1 MTAFRYAAADDAGKE
16 LAGIIEADS
25 ARAARQLLRGRGL
38 VPLTVDPVVTDN
50 QKAALQLSLGRRLS
64 QTELAVI
71 TRQLASLLGAQLPV
85 ADALTVMV
93 EQSEKQQVREVM
105 AAIRT
110 DVLAGSSLS
119 NALARHPRQF
129 PGIYRALIAAGE
141 ESGKLGSVLGSLA
154 DYVEDRAKLQQKIT
168 LAFVY
173 PVIVTLVALA
183 VVIALLTYVVPQVVQ
198 VFANTKQALPWLTRA
213 LIALSDFVR
222 SYGWIVA
229 ALLLIAFF
237 VVRRLL
243 KVESIRLAWHQRLL
257 RTPVVG
263 VLTRSLNTA
272 RFASTLAILAGSGVP
287 MLRALQAAGET
298 VSNLAMRTRVLEATQ
313 RVREGFSLAR
323 ALRAGGDDEKRAGA
337 TRLFPPVLIHLIASG
352 EATGKLPEMLGRAAD
367 IHAREAERRAMFFT
381 SLLEPILILAMGVVV
396 MLIVLAVLL
405 PIIEINAGKTARR
418 CRCARRS
425 ARSLAAPARSRRRDS
440 ARR

>member
-1 MTAFRYAAADDAGKE
+1 MTAFRYAAADAAGKDQS
-16 LAGIIEADS
+16 GVIEADS

-38 VPLTVDPVVTDN
+38 VPLTVEPVVGEG
-50 QKAALQLSLGRRLS
+50 QKAGLQLSLGRRLS
-64 QTELAVI
+64 QTELSVL

-93 EQSEKQQVREVM
+93 EQSEKQQIRELM

-119 NALARHPRQF
+119 NALSRHPRQF
-129 PGIYRALIAAGE
+129 PDIYRALIAAGE

-154 DYVEDRAKLQQKIT
+154 DYVEERAKLQQKIT

-183 VVIALLTYVVPQVVQ
+183 VVIGLLTYVVPQVVQ
-198 VFANTKQALPWLTRA
+198 VFANTKQALPFLTRA

-222 SYGWIVA
+222 AYGWIV
-229 ALLLIAFF
+229 LVLVVIAVF

-243 KVESIRLAWHQRLL
+243 KVEAVRLRWHKRLL
-257 RTPVVG
+257 QMPVVG
-263 VLTRSLNTA
+263 VLSRSLNTA
-272 RFASTLAILAGSGVP
+272 RFASTLAILASGGVP

-298 VSNLAMRTRVLEATQ
+298 VNNLAMRTRVLEATQ

-323 ALRAGGDDEKRAGA
+323 ALRASGNEDNQPGR

-405 PIIEINAGKTARR
+405 PIIEINQLAR
-418 CRCARRS
+418 
-425 ARSLAAPARSRRRDS
+425 
-440 ARR
+440 

>member
-1 MTAFRYAAADDAGKE
+1 MTAFRYAAADAAGKDQS
-16 LAGIIEADS
+16 GVIEADS

-38 VPLTVDPVVTDN
+38 VPLTVEPVVGEG
-50 QKAALQLSLGRRLS
+50 QKAGLQLSLGRRLS
-64 QTELAVI
+64 QTELSVL

-93 EQSEKQQVREVM
+93 EQSEKQQIRELM

-119 NALARHPRQF
+119 NALSRHPRQF
-129 PGIYRALIAAGE
+129 PDIYRALIAAGE

-154 DYVEDRAKLQQKIT
+154 DYVEERAKLQQKIT

-183 VVIALLTYVVPQVVQ
+183 VVIGLLTYVVPQVVQ
-198 VFANTKQALPWLTRA
+198 VFANTKQALPFLTRA

-222 SYGWIVA
+222 AYGWIV
-229 ALLLIAFF
+229 LVLVVIAVF

-243 KVESIRLAWHQRLL
+243 KVEAVRLRWHKRLL
-257 RTPVVG
+257 QMPVVG
-263 VLTRSLNTA
+263 VLSRSLNTA
-272 RFASTLAILAGSGVP
+272 RFASTLAILAGGGVP

-298 VSNLAMRTRVLEATQ
+298 VNNLAMRTRVLEATQ

-323 ALRAGGDDEKRAGA
+323 ALRASGNEDNQPGR

-405 PIIEINAGKTARR
+405 PIIEINQLAR
-418 CRCARRS
+418 
-425 ARSLAAPARSRRRDS
+425 
-440 ARR
+440 

>member
-1 MTAFRYAAADDAGKE
+1 VTAFRYAAADDSGKE
-16 LAGIIEADS
+16 QSGVIEADS
-25 ARAARQLLRGRGL
+25 ARLARQILRGRGL
-38 VPLTVDPVVTDN
+38 VPLTVEPVVADS

-64 QTELAVI
+64 QTELAVV

-93 EQSEKQQVREVM
+93 EQSEKQQIRELM

-110 DVLAGSSLS
+110 DVLGGSSLS
-119 NALARHPRQF
+119 SALARHPRQF
-129 PGIYRALIAAGE
+129 PSIYRALIAAGE

-154 DYVEDRAKLQQKIT
+154 DYVEERSKLQQKIT

-183 VVIALLTYVVPQVVQ
+183 VVIGLLTYVVPQVVQ

-222 SYGWIVA
+222 AYGWIVA
-229 ALLLIAFF
+229 VLVVIAAF

-243 KVESIRLAWHQRLL
+243 KVETIKLSWHKRML
-257 RTPVVG
+257 RMPVVG
-263 VLTRSLNTA
+263 VLSRTLNTA

-298 VSNLAMRTRVLEATQ
+298 VSNLAMRARVLDATQ

-323 ALRAGGDDEKRAGA
+323 ALRAGGDEDKQPGA

-405 PIIEINAGKTARR
+405 PIIEINQLAR
-418 CRCARRS
+418 
-425 ARSLAAPARSRRRDS
+425 
-440 ARR
+440 

>member
-1 MTAFRYAAADDAGKE
+1 VTAFRYAAADSAGKE
-16 LAGIIEADS
+16 LSGVIEADS

-38 VPLTVDPVVTDN
+38 VPLTVEPVVAEA
-50 QKAALQLSLGRRLS
+50 QRAALQLAIGRRLS
-64 QTELAVI
+64 QTELAVL
-71 TRQLASLLGAQLPV
+71 TRQMASLLGAQLPV

-93 EQSEKQQVREVM
+93 EQSEKQQIRELM

-129 PGIYRALIAAGE
+129 PDIYRALIAAGE
-141 ESGKLGSVLGSLA
+141 ESGKLSPVLGSLA
-154 DYVEDRAKLQQKIT
+154 DYVEERAKLQQKIT

-173 PVIVTLVALA
+173 PVIVTVVALA
-183 VVIALLTYVVPQVVQ
+183 VVIGLLTYVVPQVVQ
-198 VFANTKQALPWLTRA
+198 VFTNTKQALPWLTRA

-222 SYGWIVA
+222 AYGWIVLALAVA
-229 ALLLIAFF
+229 AAFT
-237 VVRRLL
+237 VRRLL
-243 KVESIRLAWHQRLL
+243 KAEAVRLRWHRRLL
-257 RTPVVG
+257 QMPVVG
-263 VLTRSLNTA
+263 VLSRSLNTA
-272 RFASTLAILAGSGVP
+272 RFASTLAILAGGGVP

-298 VSNLAMRTRVLEATQ
+298 VNNLAMRTRVLEATQ

-323 ALRAGGDDEKRAGA
+323 ALRTSGNEDSQPGR

-381 SLLEPILILAMGVVV
+381 SLLEPVLILTMGVVV

-405 PIIEINAGKTARR
+405 PIIEINQLAR
-418 CRCARRS
+418 
-425 ARSLAAPARSRRRDS
+425 
-440 ARR
+440 

>member
-1 MTAFRYAAADDAGKE
+1 VTAFRYAAADAAGKDQS
-16 LAGIIEADS
+16 GVIEADS
-25 ARAARQLLRGRGL
+25 ARAVRQLLRGRGL
-38 VPLTVDPVVTDN
+38 VPLTVEPVVAEG

-64 QTELAVI
+64 QTELAVL

-93 EQSEKQQVREVM
+93 EQSEKQQIRELM

-110 DVLAGSSLS
+110 DVLGGSSLS

-129 PGIYRALIAAGE
+129 PDIYRALIAAGE
-141 ESGKLGSVLGSLA
+141 ESGQLGSVLGSLA
-154 DYVEDRAKLQQKIT
+154 DYVEERAKLQQKIT

-183 VVIALLTYVVPQVVQ
+183 VVIGLLTYVVPQVVQ
-198 VFANTKQALPWLTRA
+198 VFANTKQALPFLTRA

-222 SYGWIVA
+222 AYGWIV
-229 ALLLIAFF
+229 LLLVVIAAF

-243 KVESIRLAWHQRLL
+243 KVEGIRLRWHKRLL
-257 RTPVVG
+257 QMPVVG
-263 VLTRSLNTA
+263 VLSRSLNTA
-272 RFASTLAILAGSGVP
+272 RFASTLAILAGGGVP

-298 VSNLAMRTRVLEATQ
+298 VNNLAMRTRVLEATQ

-323 ALRAGGDDEKRAGA
+323 ALRTTGDEDNQPGRA
-337 TRLFPPVLIHLIASG
+337 RLFPPVLIHLIASG

-381 SLLEPILILAMGVVV
+381 SLLEPILILVMGVVV

-405 PIIEINAGKTARR
+405 PIIEINQLAR
-418 CRCARRS
+418 
-425 ARSLAAPARSRRRDS
+425 
-440 ARR
+440 

>member
-1 MTAFRYAAADDAGKE
+1 MTAFKYEAADEAGKE
-16 LAGIIEADS
+16 QSGVIEADS
-25 ARAARQLLRGRGL
+25 ARLARQLLRGRGL
-38 VPLTVDPVVTDN
+38 LPLTVEPVVAES
-50 QKAALQLSLGRRLS
+50 QKSALQLSLGRRLS
-64 QTELAVI
+64 QTELAVL

-93 EQSEKQQVREVM
+93 EQSEKPQIRELM

-119 NALARHPRQF
+119 SALARHPRQF

-154 DYVEDRAKLQQKIT
+154 DYVEERAKLQQKIT

-183 VVIALLTYVVPQVVQ
+183 VVIGLLTYVVPQVVQ

-229 ALLLIAFF
+229 VLLVIGFF

-243 KVESIRLAWHQRLL
+243 KVETIRLAWHQRLL
-257 RTPVVG
+257 RMPVVG

-272 RFASTLAILAGSGVP
+272 RFASTLAILAGGGVP

-298 VSNLAMRTRVLEATQ
+298 VSNLAMRARVLDATQ

-323 ALRAGGDDEKRAGA
+323 ALRAGGDEDKRPGA

-405 PIIEINAGKTARR
+405 PIIEINQLAR
-418 CRCARRS
+418 
-425 ARSLAAPARSRRRDS
+425 
-440 ARR
+440 